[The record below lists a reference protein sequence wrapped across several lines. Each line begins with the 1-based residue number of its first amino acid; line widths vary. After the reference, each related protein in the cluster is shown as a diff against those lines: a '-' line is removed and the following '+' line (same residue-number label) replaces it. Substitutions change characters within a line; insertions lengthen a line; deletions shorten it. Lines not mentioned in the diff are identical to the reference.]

1 MKKSSSR
8 IRTARGIAAFVSCC
22 FTFLASAQLDSR
34 CTVSVLNRSAQVQS
48 GGRWVVRNVPTNL
61 GRVRARAT
69 CTRNGQTIYGES
81 AFFTVPPSGVVAVQ
95 EIKFA
100 DVRRAPVRLVLSTP
114 QTTIPA
120 AGETLALTASATYPD
135 GAVVNVTSGLG
146 TVYRTSNPAIVS
158 VSDSGL
164 LTAVGNGTVI
174 VTAANDGAL
183 ALVRIAVTGGILDSD
198 EDGMPDS
205 WEQTYGLNPSNPA
218 DAAQDADGD
227 GVTNLDEFRAGTDPT
242 SVDTDGDGI
251 RDGLELQLDTDPL
264 DPSSYDLARALRAI
278 HVAPS
283 PLGIIVNTVEGTA
296 SRLLSVTGELVDD
309 TSINLRARS
318 RGTSYTV
325 ADSAVATLSLRDGEV
340 IAVSAGSTAI
350 TVSNSGFTR
359 TVPVTV
365 TTFAPA
371 VVGAVAIPGYANDIE
386 LAGAYCFIAA
396 GSADLQVVRAN
407 QPAQP
412 AIVSSLPLAGESLGL
427 RVADGRAYLAQGN
440 AGLAIVDVNVP
451 AQPTLLG
458 TVDTPGVS
466 SSVAA
471 SGTLVFIADTNVGLQ
486 IIDASDPGSPQI
498 IATVLLSDIHSV
510 DAAGSVVAVG
520 RANGAIRLI
529 DVSNPAA
536 PAMLSNHV
544 VNTGIWATEPIYD
557 LRFHG
562 SRLFAAAGM
571 AGFAAIDVTN
581 PTIPFP
587 MREISVITAGAA
599 DDLAISGGFVF
610 AADPLDSNGVML
622 FDTADPALTFFRT
635 RLSGGPVRSTGV
647 AANSRY
653 VFRVGGDTRRTAS
666 QGTSELTIIEY
677 RSVVDAEGI
686 APSIAIASP
695 ASPATATEGALV
707 ELTVEAADDVAVAD
721 VQVTIDGRI
730 AGAANVPPYRI
741 PVRIPP
747 ASQPLTVV
755 ATARDFGGLA
765 TSSAPLEVLV
775 NDDTTVP
782 VVSINAP
789 ASVAAG
795 GSFTVT
801 VNASDDTGITA
812 VTLLVNGLAAGTR
825 MTAPYTFTLDAPGE
839 GVDFG
844 LDATATDHA
853 GNTGSATQVRVTLTG
868 DRPPVVRIASPAPA
882 ATLYTGSELVIHV
895 TATDDLD
902 DISLVEYLVNGQVVD
917 TATRVEFPAHY
928 EGRYVIPSGVT
939 ALTLTVRATTD
950 MGQIGHAP
958 AMQFTVKPTS
968 AASALPLP
976 GIPYDVDVQ
985 NTLAF
990 VAGGLAGVHVID
1002 VSAPDDPALLT
1013 TVDTPGT
1020 ATGVVARGPLVYV
1033 ADGNGGLQVIDASIP
1048 GAAFIA
1054 GTLETTG
1061 SITELAQRGTRLYA
1075 AGSIG
1080 LHIIDITNPLVPRQT
1095 NFIGGTEFPPLP
1107 VMSVAIAG
1115 DKLLQVNRRPRV
1127 SGAACCVQLQ
1137 VSDLTDPDH
1146 PQQTGTLGPELSG
1159 LRDAWGSLLRG
1170 LDPGD
1175 YVKIVTEGNTAYL
1188 AGEDYL
1194 FVIDVANPAFP
1205 HPSSFYDPE
1214 YWHFGY
1220 SDMTVN
1226 GGLAVVAWS
1235 DFQNGAAIIDWNEP
1249 KPFINGLIDFSS
1261 FGTYHGLA
1269 IDATRELVYT
1279 TGTNM
1284 HRGNIANATSPVTGG
1299 LYIGRY
1305 ATVVDTVAIQPSVS
1319 LTAHT
1324 SATMSDAGVF
1334 LLATAS
1340 DDRGVASV
1348 TLRRNGTVVG
1358 IDRVAPFE
1366 FYVTLP
1372 HAGTH
1377 TFIATAT
1384 DFGGNT
1390 GISAPQVV
1398 EASADA
1404 VPPAVTLRRPLTG
1417 ETVPGAIRFA
1427 ADATDNFSIAR
1438 VEFIANGAVVGSDSL
1453 APYDLEYTVPAGAV
1467 SVSVS
1472 ARAFDPA
1479 GNSAETETRT
1489 IPVMVPEVLSSFAVT
1504 GFANDVDV
1512 NGDYAYV
1519 AAGAPGLRI
1528 VSLADPANPVVVSS
1542 LSLGFNTRAERVR
1555 VHSNYAYVG
1564 YLASSGVMYVA
1575 VVDVADPLL
1584 PSLVTATAITGSNG
1598 SVAIDGTRAYAGT
1611 RAYDISNPAAPQFL
1625 FSYTGSADRL
1635 EESEVAA
1642 SFFPVLR
1649 AYTLFSSHSLVA
1661 VDTRPTSPTRPTMN
1675 FGLRRNGTIGGISA
1689 ADEYVAAATESGL
1702 WVTDLPSRF
1711 SWNAL
1716 VAGVPLEDVRIHDHY
1731 IAAATKEN
1739 PARSI
1744 LFDTANR
1751 RRPANVA
1758 SVSFASSGSAFR
1770 MNSIVLTPTL
1780 MLATAY
1786 NAPNPIESSGDTKL
1800 LIARYRTFN
1809 DQAGQSPV
1817 GALTAPSSVRQN
1829 RLLALSAT
1837 ASDDVAVKAV
1847 VFRVGGIDIFTD
1859 TVAPY
1864 QFNYLVP
1871 SGAVTLD
1878 VAARIVDFAGNH
1890 STTPTSQVSVLP

>member
-1 MKKSSSR
+1 MR
-8 IRTARGIAAFVSCC
+8 LTAALFSCC
-22 FTFLASAQLDSR
+22 FAFFASAQLDSS
-34 CTVSVLNRSAQVQS
+34 CTVSVLNRTAQVQS

-61 GRVRARAT
+61 GSVRARAT

-81 AFFTVPPSGVVAVQ
+81 AFFTVPPSGIVAVQ
-95 EIKFA
+95 EIRFA
-100 DVRRAPVRLVLSTP
+100 EVRRAPVRLTLTAP

-120 AGETLALTASATYPD
+120 LGETLALTASATYPD

-158 VSDSGL
+158 VSSNGL

-174 VTAANDGAL
+174 VTATNDGVL
-183 ALVRIAVTGGILDSD
+183 ALLRVAVSNGVLDSD

-205 WEQTYGLNPSNPA
+205 WEQTYGLNPNNPA

-242 SVDTDGDGI
+242 DVDTDGDGI

-264 DPSSYDLARALRAI
+264 DPASYDLARGLRAI

-283 PLGIIVNTVEGTA
+283 PLGITVNTVEGTA
-296 SRLLSVTGELVDD
+296 SRLLSVTGELIDD
-309 TSINLRARS
+309 TSINLRARA

-325 ADSAVATLSLRDGEV
+325 ADTAVATLSPRDGEV
-340 IAVSAGSTAI
+340 IAVGSGSTVI
-350 TVSNSGFTR
+350 TVSNSGFSR

-365 TTFAPA
+365 TEFAPA
-371 VVGAVAIPGYANDIE
+371 VVGSIAIAGFANDVE
-386 LAGAYCFIAA
+386 LAGSYCFIAA

-412 AIVSSLPLAGESLGL
+412 AIISSLPLAGESNGL
-427 RVADGRAYLAQGN
+427 RVVDGRAYLAQGS

-451 AQPTLLG
+451 AQPALIG
-458 TVDTPGVS
+458 TIDTPGISV
-466 SSVAA
+466 SVAT
-471 SGTLVFIADTNVGLQ
+471 SGTLVFIADRNVGLH
-486 IIDASDPGSPQI
+486 IIDASAPASPQI
-498 IATVLLSDIHSV
+498 IATVPLSDIHSV
-510 DAAGSVVAVG
+510 DAAGSLVAMG
-520 RANGAIRLI
+520 RANGAIRLL

-536 PAMLSNHV
+536 PAVLSNYV
-544 VNTGIWATEPIYD
+544 VDTGSWSSEPICD

-581 PTIPFP
+581 PSLPFAIT
-587 MREISVITAGAA
+587 EIAVGTAGAA

-610 AADPLDSNGVML
+610 AADSLDGRGVLL
-622 FDTADPALTFFRT
+622 FDTADPALTIFRA
-635 RLSGGPVRSTGV
+635 RLNGTFRSTGV

-653 VFRVGGDTRRTAS
+653 VFRISGDTRRVAS
-666 QGTSELTIIEY
+666 DGTSALTIIEY
-677 RSVVDAEGI
+677 RSVVDTAGI
-686 APSIAIASP
+686 APSITITSP
-695 ASPATATEGALV
+695 ASPAAATEGALV
-707 ELTVEAADDVAVAD
+707 ELTIDAVDDVAVAD
-721 VQVTIDGRI
+721 VQVTIDGRV
-730 AGAANVPPYRI
+730 AGAANVPPYTI
-741 PVRIPP
+741 PVRIPSS
-747 ASQPLTVV
+747 SQPLTLV

-775 NDDTTVP
+775 NDDTTLP
-782 VVSINAP
+782 VVSISAP
-789 ASVAAG
+789 PSTAAG

-801 VNASDDTGITA
+801 VNASDDTGVAA
-812 VTLLVNGLAAGTR
+812 VTLLVNGVAAATR
-825 MTAPYTFTLDAPGE
+825 AAAPYTFTLNAPGE
-839 GVDFG
+839 GVDFA
-844 LDATATDHA
+844 LDATATDRG
-853 GNTGSATQVRVTLTG
+853 GNTGTAPQVRVTLTG
-868 DRPPVVRIASPAPA
+868 DRPPVVRIATPSPA
-882 ATLYTGSELVIHV
+882 ATLYTGGELVIHV

-902 DISLVEYLVNGQVVD
+902 RISLVEYLVNGQVVD
-917 TATRVEFPAHY
+917 TATRFEFGTSY
-928 EGRYVIPSGVT
+928 EGRYVIPAGVT
-939 ALTLTVRATTD
+939 AFTLAVRATTD
-950 MGQIGHAP
+950 MGQTGHAP
-958 AMQFTVKPTS
+958 TMQFNVKPAS

-976 GIPYDVDVQ
+976 GIPFDVDVQ
-985 NTLAF
+985 NTIAF
-990 VAGGLAGVHVID
+990 VAGGVAGVHVID
-1002 VSAPDDPALLT
+1002 VSAPENPALLT

-1020 ATGVVARGPLVYV
+1020 ATGVIARGPLVYV
-1033 ADGNGGLQVIDASIP
+1033 ADGNGGLHVIDASVP
-1048 GAAFIA
+1048 AAAFIA

-1080 LHIIDITNPLVPRQT
+1080 LHIIDITSPLAPRQT

-1127 SGAACCVQLQ
+1127 SGTPCCVRLV

-1146 PQQTGTLGPELSG
+1146 PQQTGTLGPELTAV
-1159 LRDAWGSLLRG
+1159 RDAWGSLLRG

-1175 YVKIVTEGNTAYL
+1175 YVKIVMEGNTAYL
-1188 AGEDYL
+1188 VGEDNL
-1194 FVIDVANPAFP
+1194 LVVDVANPAFP
-1205 HPSSFYDPE
+1205 HPSTFYDPE

-1226 GGLAVVAWS
+1226 GGLGVVAWS
-1235 DFQNGAAIIDWNEP
+1235 DFENGAAIIDWNEP
-1249 KPFINGLIDFSS
+1249 KPFINGVIDFSS

-1279 TGTNM
+1279 TGVNI
-1284 HRGNIANATSPVTGG
+1284 HRGGIADATSPVTGG

-1305 ATVVDTVAIQPSVS
+1305 ETVVDAAAINPSVS

-1324 SATMSDAGVF
+1324 TATMSDAGVF

-1348 TLRRNGTVVG
+1348 TLRRNGTVVA
-1358 IDRVAPFE
+1358 IDRIAPFE

-1372 HAGTH
+1372 HPGTH

-1390 GISAPQVV
+1390 GTSAPQVV
-1398 EASADA
+1398 EATADA
-1404 VPPAVTLRRPLTG
+1404 EPPAVTLRRPVAG

-1453 APYDLEYTVPAGAV
+1453 APYDFEYPVPAGAV
-1467 SVSVS
+1467 TVSVS

-1489 IPVMVPEVLSSFAVT
+1489 IPVMVPAVLSSLAVS

-1555 VHSNYAYVG
+1555 VHSKYAYVG
-1564 YLASSGVMYVA
+1564 YLANSGVRYVA
-1575 VVDVADPLL
+1575 VIDVADPLL
-1584 PSLVTATAITGSNG
+1584 PSLVTATAISGSNG
-1598 SVAIDGTRAYAGT
+1598 SIAIDGTRAYAGKQ
-1611 RAYDISNPAAPQFL
+1611 AYDISNPAAPQFL
-1625 FSYTGSADRL
+1625 FSYTGSADQL
-1635 EESEVAA
+1635 EETEVAA
-1642 SFFPVLR
+1642 SFFPVMR
-1649 AYTLFSSHSLVA
+1649 AYTLFSSHSMVVA
-1661 VDTRPTSPTRPTMN
+1661 DTRPTSPTRPTMN
-1675 FGLRRNGTIGGISA
+1675 FGLRRNGWIGGISA

-1716 VAGVPLEDVRIHDHY
+1716 IAGVPLEDVRIHDHY

-1758 SVSFASSGSAFR
+1758 SVSFASSGSAYK

-1786 NAPNPIESSGDTKL
+1786 NAPNPIASSGDTKL

-1809 DQAGQSPV
+1809 DQAGQSPA
-1817 GALTAPSSVRQN
+1817 GALTTPSTVRQD

-1837 ASDDVAVKAV
+1837 ASDDVGVKAV
-1847 VFRVGGIDIFTD
+1847 VFQVGGVDMFTD

-1890 STTPTSQVSVLP
+1890 FTTPASQVSVQP